1 MKTETR
7 MTLLS
12 YLAYCDFYQPNCD
25 KLAKNLTKMLLSV
38 KEELTFSGIAWGPV
52 AYKGDEVFSES
63 LIYVVKD
70 IAAGG
75 EPAYTLV
82 IRGTNPVSLVSW
94 IFQDLNV
101 AGQTPWSR
109 QSTHTISN
117 SSYISKATDT
127 SLGIHKALT
136 SGGKTVL
143 DWLTLVIQENAGR
156 KIKLNVCGHSLGG
169 LMSTTFALWL
179 HDELAYQ
186 ELLDRVD
193 LRVYA
198 FAGPTAGN
206 GAYAAYLKES
216 LGDRYTCYVNDYD
229 IAPCVWSEA
238 GMERLPGIYGDEITM
253 NGFEEKLYALLCL
266 QVQNLDYTAPGNAS
280 GIPST
285 PNGKLGDG
293 YILQAIYQHVFPYL
307 KAAKSDADTICT
319 LVLFEVV
326 KNLVGRI
333 TGVSKRNGKARVLG
347 ALARNDFFE
356 KSMTL
361 FDE

>member
-12 YLAYCDFYQPNCD
+12 YLAYYDFYQPNCD
-25 KLAKNLTKMLLSV
+25 KLAKNLSKMLLSV
-38 KEELTFSGIAWGPV
+38 KDELAFSGIAWGPV
-52 AYKGDEVFSES
+52 AYKDDEVFSES
-63 LIYVVKD
+63 LMYVVKD
-70 IAAGG
+70 RALGS
-75 EPAYTLV
+75 ESEYTLV

-109 QSTHTISN
+109 QSTHTVST

-127 SLGIHKALT
+127 SLGIHKRLA
-136 SGGKTVL
+136 SGGNTVL
-143 DWLTLVIQENAGR
+143 DWLTLMIGQNPQH

-186 ELLDRVD
+186 KLLDRVD

-206 GAYAAYLKES
+206 GTYAAYLADS

-238 GMERLPGIYGDEITM
+238 GMERLPGIYGDAIPM
-253 NGFEEKLYALLCL
+253 NDFEEKLYELLCL
-266 QVQNLDYTAPGNAS
+266 QVKNMDYAPPGNAS
-280 GIPST
+280 GIPSA

-307 KAAKSDADTICT
+307 KAANSDAQLICK

-326 KNLVGRI
+326 KSLVGRI
-333 TGVSKRNGKARVLG
+333 TGAIKSNGKARMLG
-347 ALARNDFFE
+347 AFARNDFFE
-356 KSMTL
+356 KSL
-361 FDE
+361 AAFND

>member
-1 MKTETR
+1 MKTGTR

-12 YLAYCDFYQPNCD
+12 YLAYYDFYQPDCD

-38 KEELTFSGIAWGPV
+38 KDELTFSGVAWGPV
-52 AYKGDEVFSES
+52 AYKDDEVFSES
-63 LIYVVKD
+63 LMYAVKD
-70 IAAGG
+70 ITVKGDP
-75 EPAYTLV
+75 EYTLV

-94 IFQDLNV
+94 VFQDLNV

-109 QSTHTISN
+109 QSTHTVST

-127 SLGIHKALT
+127 SLGIHKALK
-136 SGGKTVL
+136 SGGETVL
-143 DWLTLVIQENAGR
+143 DWLTGIINENSGR
-156 KIKLNVCGHSLGG
+156 TVKLNVCGHSLGG

-179 HDELAYQ
+179 HDELAFQ
-186 ELLDRVD
+186 NLLDRVD

-206 GAYAAYLKES
+206 GAYVSFLTES

-238 GMERLPGIYGDEITM
+238 GMERLPGIYGDGITM
-253 NGFEEKLYALLCL
+253 NDFEEKLYALLCQ
-266 QVQNLDYTAPGNAS
+266 QVQSLDYAAPGNAS
-280 GIPST
+280 GIPSA

-293 YILQAIYQHVFPYL
+293 YMLQAIYQHVFPYL
-307 KAAKSDADTICT
+307 KAANSDAEKICK

-333 TGVSKRNGKARVLG
+333 TGAIQGNGRARSLG
-347 ALARNDFFE
+347 PFARNDFFE
-356 KSMTL
+356 KSL
-361 FDE
+361 AAFNE